1 MAMDKR
7 ATMILEPGIEKYTIP
22 GSDPRWGPSYMPIHS
37 RSFEKLASECYV
49 PSRLLRLIENLKP
62 RKEGR
67 YVHVNAVGA
76 LSAWGS
82 NKNGDAFPKW
92 SLLQDTPPMDILS
105 FLNDKGISIPQEYG
119 YKTFETYAFPFA
131 LHDNKDP
138 LKSLGEK
145 VTCAAYNDQMERV
158 ELIIFILESRAPDLI
173 RRIDA
178 GDPIPWSMGCKV
190 PFDVCSICKNTA
202 KNRSEYCSH
211 LRTLMNVTL
220 PDGRKVYALNWFPK
234 FFDISY
240 VISPAWTEA
249 WSLRKIAHVENN
261 TLFASPVAS
270 TTQLYLPSDL
280 DFEKIASA
288 QAKFHKAAVLK
299 RAEEKAA
306 EIEKRVPAERGQDN
320 LGYDPIKPAVYK
332 QLQSLVV
339 DHKDAQHC
347 LPMEELRGMKEH
359 HSLGDILGGATAC
372 GIQFKKPE
380 IETLTDGDADKLPDS
395 IDFENPP
402 NRILSVLKKW
412 MPDRSLFDPPFAK
425 RVIRIIRISKD
436 AEGIDKKSS
445 HSSSAAFNRYC
456 ELLQGVDVDKLASKA
471 NEWEILTA
479 RSPSAVDLSL
489 VNVKTAGVGETLR
502 AVLPFVVGAGLHKS

>member
-1 MAMDKR
+1 MDKR
-7 ATMILEPGIEKYTIP
+7 ATLILEPGIEKHILP
-22 GSDPRWGPSYMPIHS
+22 ASDPRWGPSYLPIHS

-49 PSRLLRLIENLKP
+49 PAKLLKLIGSLKP

-76 LSAWGS
+76 LHAWGS
-82 NKNGDAFPKW
+82 NKTGDAFPKW
-92 SLLQDTPPMDILS
+92 SLQHDSPPPDILS
-105 FLNDKGISIPQEYG
+105 FMNDKGLSVPTEYG
-119 YKTFETYAFPFA
+119 LETFETYAFPFVF
-131 LHDNKDP
+131 HDNKDP
-138 LKSLGEK
+138 LKSIGEK

-158 ELIIFILESRAPDLI
+158 ELIIFILESRAPDLV

-220 PDGRKVYALNWFPK
+220 PDGRKVYALNWFPR

-240 VISPAWTEA
+240 VVSPAWTEA
-249 WSLRKIAHVENN
+249 WSLRKVAHCEPSM
-261 TLFASPVAS
+261 AVATPTGS
-270 TTQLYLPSDL
+270 IITAFTPAEL

-288 QAKFHKAAVLK
+288 QVRFHKAAVLK

-306 EIEKRVPAERGQDN
+306 EIDKRVPAEKGQDN
-320 LGYDPIKPAVYK
+320 LGRSPIKPAVYR
-332 QLQSLVV
+332 QLKAIVGE
-339 DHKDAQHC
+339 HKDSQRA
-347 LPMEELRGMKEH
+347 LPIEELQGLKDK

-372 GIQFKKPE
+372 GIQLKKPE
-380 IETLTDGDADKLPDS
+380 IEVLTDGDAKKLPDS
-395 IDFENPP
+395 LDFENPP
-402 NRILSVLKKW
+402 RGILSVLKKW

-425 RVIRIIRISKD
+425 RVIRIIRIKKD
-436 AEGIDKKSS
+436 AGGIDKKSS
-445 HSSSAAFNRYC
+445 RSSSAAYNKYC

-471 NEWEILTA
+471 NEWEILEA
-479 RSPSAVDLSL
+479 RSPNAVDLSL